1 MRNSWNRG
9 IDVIFRGAPCAIV
22 VSVAP
27 SSSMYAALGSTDGAI
42 ALANMEMAAPSLGL
56 ATCWCGFLMLAAQQY
71 EPLKKEFNGHAV
83 VGAVRDPP
91 HIGIWLTPTAGGR
104 RAASAVSAMRAPQA
118 CAGDLEELDEQ
129 KKKFRARG
137 Q

>member
-83 VGAVRDPP
+83 VGALVV
-91 HIGIWLTPTAGGR
+91 GE
-104 RAASAVSAMRAPQA
+104 PQVQYQR
-118 CAGDLEELDEQ
+118 CVPRKPVQ
-129 KKKFRARG
+129 VTWKN
-137 Q
+137 